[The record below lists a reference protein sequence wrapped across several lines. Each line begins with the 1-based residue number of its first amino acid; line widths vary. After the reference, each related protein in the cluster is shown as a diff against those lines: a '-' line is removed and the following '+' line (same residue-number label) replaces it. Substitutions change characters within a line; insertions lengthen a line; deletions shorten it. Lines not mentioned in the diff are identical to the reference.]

1 MAYPH
6 LILLGAP
13 GSGKGTQAKKIV
25 TELGYDHISTGDLLR
40 GEVAKGTELGKR
52 VEKIMKEGALVDD
65 QLVLELLKANC
76 DLENNSYIF
85 DGFPR
90 NEEQAKMLDS
100 EVLKDS
106 KSLAISFDMDSE
118 KIIQRIINRRIAKG
132 SGEIYN
138 LVSRP
143 PKVEGKCDVSGEE
156 LIHREDDKEEVVR
169 NRLEVF
175 ENTIEPM
182 LKYYDAKGILVK
194 VDADKD
200 PAELFEDL
208 KGLIAR

>member
-1 MAYPH
+1 MAHPH

-25 TELGYDHISTGDLLR
+25 SELGYNHISTGDLLR

-76 DLENNSYIF
+76 DLDNSSYIF

-90 NEEQAKMLDS
+90 NGDQAKMLDD
-100 EVLKDS
+100 EVLGS
-106 KSLAISFDMDSE
+106 RKSLAISFEMDTE
-118 KIIQRIINRRIAKG
+118 KIVERIINRRTAKG

-138 LVSRP
+138 LITRP
-143 PKVEGKCDVSGEE
+143 PKVEGKCDVSGED
-156 LIHREDDKEEVVR
+156 LIHREDDKEDVVR
-169 NRLEVF
+169 NRLQIF

-182 LKYYDAKGILVK
+182 LKYYDEKGILVK
-194 VDADKD
+194 VNADKD

>member
-1 MAYPH
+1 MAHPH

-25 TELGYDHISTGDLLR
+25 SELGYNHISTGDLLR

-52 VEKIMKEGALVDD
+52 VEEIMKTGGLVDD

-76 DLENNSYIF
+76 DLENSSYIF

-90 NEEQAKMLDS
+90 NGDQAKMLDD
-100 EVLKDS
+100 EVLGSNKA
-106 KSLAISFDMDSE
+106 LAISFEMDNE
-118 KIIQRIINRRIAKG
+118 KIVERIINRRTAKG

-138 LVSRP
+138 LITRP

-156 LIHREDDKEEVVR
+156 LIHRADDKEDVVR
-169 NRLEVF
+169 NRLQVF
-175 ENTIEPM
+175 ENAIEPM
-182 LKYYDAKGILVK
+182 LNYYDGKGILVK
-194 VDADKD
+194 VDADRD
-200 PAELFEDL
+200 PVDVFEDL

>member
-1 MAYPH
+1 MSHPH

-25 TELGYDHISTGDLLR
+25 TDLGYNHISTGDLLR
-40 GEVAKGTELGKR
+40 GEVTKGTELGQR
-52 VEKIMKEGALVDD
+52 VEKIMKEGTLVDD

-76 DLENNSYIF
+76 DLANSSYIF

-90 NEEQAKMLDS
+90 NGDQAKMLDN
-100 EVLKDS
+100 EVLGDHKA
-106 KSLAISFDMDSE
+106 LAISFEMDTE
-118 KIIQRIINRRIAKG
+118 KIVERIINRRTAKG

-138 LVSRP
+138 LITRP
-143 PKVEGKCDVSGEE
+143 PKVEGKCDVSGED
-156 LIHREDDKEEVVR
+156 LIHRDDDKEDVVR
-169 NRLEVF
+169 NRLQVF

-182 LKYYDAKGILVK
+182 LKYYDEKGILAK
-194 VDADKD
+194 VNADKD